1 MGGAA
6 NTQFSITSDLPLSAD
21 EASIVLRSLRYS
33 AEGSTSLGART
44 VAFTATD
51 PAGNL
56 VAGVNTTLTVQ
67 APGSPMV
74 LLNPSSDSGRYQ
86 SDNVTYQNGS
96 SQRPLTLT
104 GRGQHR
110 SLDLDRLQPKPRRRR
125 SSDRRRQRL
134 GDLGAAGDHRGH
146 AGSADDDVA
155 GIVRARQ
162 AVITGSADAGA
173 RVSVELDTDDNTANG
188 YEVRYQITADK
199 AGHWSLDTASAK
211 PVAGDA
217 YDFAHDQAV
226 HVRASSADLAG
237 NNTELTASGTA
248 QASLYSISDS
258 QVIEGTSDTRVMHF
272 VVTRSGDVSEAG
284 AVQFAVDHAASS
296 AQSIVGGTA
305 ADDDFVGA
313 SAGTVRFAAG
323 ETSKTIS
330 FTVNGDHY
338 REVNDKLVV
347 NLRTPTNGAISDGVG
362 VGTINEV
369 DVNRLQAAYGL
380 RDLNPSSNDYA
391 VRVRRS
397 SDNAETDIGFD
408 ANGDLDRQA
417 LLDFVGRSANDK
429 GFVTKWYDQSGHGVD
444 MLQTDMT
451 KQGVIVDAGKA
462 VTRADGSIAISF
474 NNGRNGANDDYMVAN
489 GVAANDWKSTVLY
502 TKAQSEGNANGSLN
516 GTGRLQQPVP
526 GGGAALLGK
535 PTDVVFEAHAG
546 NTTAGTA
553 AVNYTDGKQ
562 VIFDAGVRVASDATL
577 ENQFSTTNE
586 WKLAWHGAYGSSDS
600 NYYQQAMYNEFLV
613 FLDKDGKATPTMQ
626 SLMGSAGAD
635 VLNYNGEAGLTLIDG
650 QGGYDRLAVHAGSLD
665 ATQLPIQGIEEID
678 LAGSGG
684 GSSGQM
690 LTLDDTVLARN
701 GASSLTIHM
710 DAGDAVLLN
719 GTRFAYDASS
729 LQSMVIGSN
738 KADVI
743 MSTPRNDLMIG
754 GAGADTFT
762 WLPNHG
768 GRDTVQDYSSAQGD
782 KLDLG
787 QLLRGF
793 TSGSE
798 AQFLQKVVDVNGN
811 VSLQVD
817 WNGQAD
823 FNHADLTIVL
833 NNVHATD
840 PITVLT
846 GTGSVI
852 L

>member
-1 MGGAA
+1 M
-6 NTQFSITSDLPLSAD
+6 TM
-21 EASIVLRSLRYS
+21 
-33 AEGSTSLGART
+33 SLG
-44 VAFTATD
+44 
-51 PAGNL
+51 
-56 VAGVNTTLTVQ
+56 
-67 APGSPMV
+67 
-74 LLNPSSDSGRYQ
+74 SS
-86 SDNVTYQNGS
+86 V
-96 SQRPLTLT
+96 
-104 GRGQHR
+104 HV
-110 SLDLDRLQPKPRRRR
+110 KP
-125 SSDRRRQRL
+125 
-134 GDLGAAGDHRGH
+134 
-146 AGSADDDVA
+146 
-155 GIVRARQ
+155 
-162 AVITGSADAGA
+162 VITGSADAGA
-173 RVSVELDTDDNTANG
+173 RVTVELDTDGNTANG
-188 YEVRYQITADK
+188 YEVRYQTTTDK

-211 PVAGDA
+211 PVSGSAFV
-217 YDFAHDQAV
+217 YAHDQAV
-226 HVRASSADLAG
+226 NVRASSADLAG
-237 NNTELTASGTA
+237 KHHAADRQRQRASVAVLDLGFAGHRRDVRRALHALRRDTQRRRQRAGT
-248 QASLYSISDS
+248 
-258 QVIEGTSDTRVMHF
+258 
-272 VVTRSGDVSEAG
+272 
-284 AVQFAVDHAASS
+284 VQFAVDSAASS
-296 AQSIVGGTA
+296 AKAIVGGA
-305 ADDDFVGA
+305 PADNDYSG
-313 SAGTVRFAAG
+313 AGTGTVSFAAG
-323 ETSKTIS
+323 ETSKVIS

-347 NLRTPTNGAISDGVG
+347 NLRTPTNGAISDGIG

-397 SDNAETDIGFD
+397 SDNAERDIGFD
-408 ANGDLDRQA
+408 ANGNLDQKA
-417 LLDFVGRSANDK
+417 LLDFVGRTTSNK

-474 NNGRNGANDDYMVAN
+474 NNGRNGANNDYMVAN

-502 TKAQSEGNANGSLN
+502 TKVQSEGNANGSLFN
-516 GTGRLQQPVP
+516 LGDANVGRLSSHYPAFNNYYFDVNNYTSSGAGRLQQTVP

-577 ENQFSTTNE
+577 ANQFSTTNE

-650 QGGYDRLAVHAGSLD
+650 QGGYDRLAVHGASLD
-665 ATQLPIQGIEEID
+665 TTQLPIQGIEEIA
-678 LAGSGG
+678 LTGSDV
-684 GSSGQM
+684 QT
-690 LTLDDTVLARN
+690 LTLTDASLLRN

-710 DAGDAVLLN
+710 EAGDAVLLN
-719 GTRFAYDASS
+719 GTRFTFDASS

-793 TSGSE
+793 TAGSE